1 MPSRLGRPPPGQVCV
16 AAAANKA
23 EEPLLLLLLNTDVVV
38 LSRNRPAVAESRD
51 EAAKGS
57 LMMNVFVVV
66 YYPVS
71 VKKYDKNETFV
82 RINRSR
88 SQYICMSIA
97 DLLASFSDRSSF
109 FLPPPHTLCPWTISQ
124 QIGRHLPLILLV
136 NDNIVP
142 TPICILSNE
151 AQIIIS
157 FL

>member
-71 VKKYDKNETFV
+71 VKKYDVINIKMKHLLESIEAGCNTFFA
-82 RINRSR
+82 
-88 SQYICMSIA
+88 C
-97 DLLASFSDRSSF
+97 L
-109 FLPPPHTLCPWTISQ
+109 
-124 QIGRHLPLILLV
+124 
-136 NDNIVP
+136 
-142 TPICILSNE
+142 
-151 AQIIIS
+151 
-157 FL
+157 